1 MMKENQ
7 IIDVEWR
14 EVPVEDKPERAEWEN
29 NRTVAKV
36 FLGSL
41 AFFAWAV
48 SIAVFL

>member
-1 MMKENQ
+1 MKRDV
-7 IIDVEWR
+7 IDVEWR
-14 EVPVEDKPERAEWEN
+14 EVAIEDKPERAEWEN